1 VDDKNRGR
9 DWGKKNL
16 APGSSWCEGGGAGG
30 GVGEGCHVFA
40 EIGVKQFRRN
50 PTFCYAPPQLFSERT
65 SARGVAVAVAVVVVV
80 MAEV

>member
-1 VDDKNRGR
+1 MDEENRGR
-9 DWGKKNL
+9 GWGKKNL
-16 APGSSWCEGGGAGG
+16 APGSSWCEGCGAGG

-65 SARGVAVAVAVVVVV
+65 RRGGATAPVMVVV
-80 MAEV
+80 MAGA